1 MAKKAMARMIT
12 EETGLP
18 YTRVLEIVQQVFA
31 CIIDTLVQEG
41 RIELR
46 NFGIFE
52 VKKRKAR
59 QARNPRTGE
68 SVSVPERLGVTFKPG
83 LDMQERVRQARGQSQ
98 RESALNDSLAPSN
111 SKDSRRNQR

>member
-18 YTRVLEIVQQVFA
+18 YTRVLEIVQQVFDG
-31 CIIDTLVQEG
+31 IIDTLVQEG

-52 VKKRKAR
+52 VKKRNAR

-68 SVSVPERLGVTFKPG
+68 SVSVPGRLGVTFKPG
-83 LDMQERVRQARGQSQ
+83 LDMKERVRQAGGPSQ
-98 RESALNDSLAPSN
+98 RESALRP
-111 SKDSRRNQR
+111 RRDPACN